1 MECNLKASPTRAR
14 EPMRRARRPCRMMKT
29 QLALTVMLAL
39 LLAAC
44 APSQQAPTLAA
55 TINRDCGP
63 ADGPAFT
70 VEIPMDARGRLV
82 VSIWQAPE
90 ISGRARFTLTDPTDA
105 TGSATLFT
113 SADSFEPLSGTITF
127 EGVSPERPVQGDLRL
142 ISASGEVFEG
152 AFTAEWGDFQAY
164 CG

>member
-1 MECNLKASPTRAR
+1 
-14 EPMRRARRPCRMMKT
+14 
-29 QLALTVMLAL
+29 MLVL

-44 APSQQAPTLAA
+44 APSQQGPALTA

-82 VSIWQAPE
+82 ASIWKAPE

-113 SADSFEPLSGTITF
+113 SADSYEALSGTITF
-127 EGVSPERPVQGDLRL
+127 QGVNAGRPVQGDLRM

-152 AFTAEWGDFQAY
+152 AFTAEWGDFQPY

>member
-1 MECNLKASPTRAR
+1 
-14 EPMRRARRPCRMMKT
+14 MMKT
-29 QLALTVMLAL
+29 QLAFTVMLVL
-39 LLAAC
+39 ILGAC
-44 APSQQAPTLAA
+44 APSQQAPALPA

-90 ISGRARFTLTDPTDA
+90 ISGRARFTLTDPTDV

-113 SADSFEPLSGTITF
+113 SAESFEPLSGTITF
-127 EGVSPERPVQGDLRL
+127 EGVNAERPVQGDLSL
-142 ISASGEVFEG
+142 VSASGEVFEG

>member
-1 MECNLKASPTRAR
+1 
-14 EPMRRARRPCRMMKT
+14 
-29 QLALTVMLAL
+29 MLVL

-44 APSQQAPTLAA
+44 APSQQAPALAA

-70 VEIPMDARGRLV
+70 VEVPMDGAKRVV

-90 ISGRARFTLTDPTDA
+90 ISGRIGFTLTDPTDA

-113 SADSFEPLSGTITF
+113 GADAFESLSGEVTF
-127 EGVSPERPVQGDLRL
+127 EGVSADSPVRGALNL
-142 ISASGEVFEG
+142 TSASGEVFAG
-152 AFTAEWGDFQAY
+152 GFTAEWGDFQAY

>member
-1 MECNLKASPTRAR
+1 
-14 EPMRRARRPCRMMKT
+14 MMKA
-29 QLALTVMLAL
+29 QPVLTVL
-39 LLAAC
+39 LVLVLAAC
-44 APSQQAPTLAA
+44 APARQAHAIAA

-70 VEIPMDARGRLV
+70 VELPMETRGRVV

-90 ISGRARFTLTDPTDA
+90 IGGRERFTLTDPTDA

-113 SADSFEPLSGTITF
+113 SADAFEPLSGTITF
-127 EGVSPERPVQGDLRL
+127 EGVKRERPVQGELRL

-152 AFTAEWGDFQAY
+152 SFTAEWGDFQAY

>member
-1 MECNLKASPTRAR
+1 
-14 EPMRRARRPCRMMKT
+14 MMKT
-29 QLALTVMLAL
+29 QFALTVMLVL

-44 APSQQAPTLAA
+44 APSQQLPALPA

-113 SADSFEPLSGTITF
+113 SADAYEPLSGTITF
-127 EGVSPERPVQGDLRL
+127 DGVTPERPVQGDLRL
-142 ISASGEVFEG
+142 VSASGEVFEG

>member
-1 MECNLKASPTRAR
+1 
-14 EPMRRARRPCRMMKT
+14 
-29 QLALTVMLAL
+29 MLIL

-44 APSQQAPTLAA
+44 APAAQAPGLAA

-70 VEIPMDARGRLV
+70 VEVPMEARGRLV
-82 VSIWQAPE
+82 VSIWQAPD
-90 ISGRARFTLTDPTDA
+90 IGGRARFTLTDPTDA

-113 SADSFEPLSGTITF
+113 GADAFEALSGTITF
-127 EGVSPERPVQGDLRL
+127 EGVSRDRPVSGNFRL
-142 ISASGEVFEG
+142 VSASGEVFEG

>member
-1 MECNLKASPTRAR
+1 
-14 EPMRRARRPCRMMKT
+14 MMKT
-29 QLALTVMLAL
+29 KLGLTVVLVL

-44 APSQQAPTLAA
+44 APAQGAPALAA

-70 VEIPMDARGRLV
+70 VEIPMEARGRLV

-113 SADSFEPLSGTITF
+113 SADAYEPLSGTITF
-127 EGVSPERPVQGDLRL
+127 EGVNSGRPVQGDLRL

>member
-1 MECNLKASPTRAR
+1 
-14 EPMRRARRPCRMMKT
+14 MMKT
-29 QLALTVMLAL
+29 QFAITVMFVL
-39 LLAAC
+39 LLTAC
-44 APSQQAPTLAA
+44 TPAQGAPALAA

-105 TGSATLFT
+105 TGSASLFT
-113 SADSFEPLSGTITF
+113 GADSLESLSGTITF
-127 EGVSPERPVQGDLRL
+127 EGVNSERPVQGDLRL

-152 AFTAEWGDFQAY
+152 AFTAEWGDFHAY

>member
-1 MECNLKASPTRAR
+1 
-14 EPMRRARRPCRMMKT
+14 
-29 QLALTVMLAL
+29 MLVL
-39 LLAAC
+39 LLTAC
-44 APSQQAPTLAA
+44 APAQPAPALAA

-70 VEIPMDARGRLV
+70 VEIPMEARGRLV

-90 ISGRARFTLTDPTDA
+90 IDGRARFTLTNPTDA
-105 TGSATLFT
+105 TGSATLFS

-127 EGVSPERPVQGDLRL
+127 QGVNPNRPAKGDLRL
-142 ISASGEVFEG
+142 ITASGEVFEG

>member
-1 MECNLKASPTRAR
+1 
-14 EPMRRARRPCRMMKT
+14 
-29 QLALTVMLAL
+29 MLVL
-39 LLAAC
+39 LLSAC
-44 APSQQAPTLAA
+44 APAAQGPVLAA

-70 VEIPMDARGRLV
+70 LEVPMEARGRLV

-90 ISGRARFTLTDPTDA
+90 IGGRARFTLTDPTDT
-105 TGSATLFT
+105 TGSATLYT
-113 SADSFEPLSGTITF
+113 SSDAFEALSGTITF
-127 EGVSPERPVQGDLRL
+127 EGVSRDRPVQGNLRL
-142 ISASGEVFEG
+142 IAASGEVFEG